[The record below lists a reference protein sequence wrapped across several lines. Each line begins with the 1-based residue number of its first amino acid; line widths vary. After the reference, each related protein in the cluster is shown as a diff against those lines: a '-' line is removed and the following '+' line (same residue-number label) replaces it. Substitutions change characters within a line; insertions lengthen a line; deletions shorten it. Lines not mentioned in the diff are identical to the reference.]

1 MKFLENLRSAREL
14 SRKICLVHYKR
25 VKFLQLAFSHIYL
38 YMIRPRVGMCNRNCE
53 KTGFLSKK
61 FSRGNIYDRRTWPL
75 LIHALLF

>member
-53 KTGFLSKK
+53 KTGFFVKK
-61 FSRGNIYDRRTWPL
+61 ILKGQYL
-75 LIHALLF
+75 

>member
-38 YMIRPRVGMCNRNCE
+38 YMITATRWYV
-53 KTGFLSKK
+53 
-61 FSRGNIYDRRTWPL
+61 
-75 LIHALLF
+75 